1 MFEKMAEWGLVK
13 YFGSL
18 INPDNLNRRIAKWMT
33 LYEQNSF
40 MKAAKRLII
49 WAVVIIIVAT
59 IIDLTF
65 YWLRPEQKE
74 RLKIYKEK
82 FTELKER
89 LFDKKPTRGRYPK
102 R

>member
-1 MFEKMAEWGLVK
+1 MLEKMAEWGLVK
-13 YFGSL
+13 YIGSL

-40 MKAAKRLII
+40 MSAAKRLIT
-49 WAVVIIIVAT
+49 WAVIIIIAAT

-74 RLKIYKEK
+74 RLEIFKEK
-82 FTELKER
+82 FIELKER
-89 LFDKKPTRGRYPK
+89 LFDKKTFQRKASQR
-102 R
+102 